1 MPHILIEACCGSA
14 EDALHAARGG
24 ADRVEM
30 NTALYLGGLTPSI
43 GSLRVLR
50 ETSAVPVIA
59 LLRPREGGFCYSET
73 AFRTML
79 SDGEQLLATGA
90 DGLVFGCLTPEG
102 EIDEPRVRALVALC
116 GSRPAVFHRAID
128 VVPDW
133 RRALEVLIRCGVTRV
148 LTSGQAKSAILGAQ
162 TIAQMV
168 RFSQGA
174 IEILPGAG
182 VTPDNVLEL
191 LEITGCTQVH
201 LSRRREL
208 RDTST
213 RANPSLRFGHPQ
225 SPPEDEYKVTD
236 AEAFA
241 RLRALLP

>member
-50 ETSAVPVIA
+50 ETSAVPVMA
-59 LLRPREGGFCYSET
+59 MLRPREGGFCYSET

-102 EIDEPRVRALVALC
+102 EVDEPRVRALVALC

-133 RRALEVLIRCGVTRV
+133 RRALEALIHCGVTRV

>member
-59 LLRPREGGFCYSET
+59 MLRPREGGFCYSET

-79 SDGEQLLATGA
+79 SDGEQLLASGA

>member
-30 NTALYLGGLTPSI
+30 NTALYLGGLTPSV

-50 ETSAVPVIA
+50 ETSAVPVMA
-59 LLRPREGGFCYSET
+59 MLRPREGGFCYSDT

-79 SDGEQLLATGA
+79 SDGEQLLASGA

-133 RRALEVLIRCGVTRV
+133 RRALEALIRCGVTRV
-148 LTSGQAKSAILGAQ
+148 LTSGQAKSAMLGAQ
-162 TIAQMV
+162 IIAQM
-168 RFSQGA
+168 
-174 IEILPGAG
+174 
-182 VTPDNVLEL
+182 
-191 LEITGCTQVH
+191 
-201 LSRRREL
+201 
-208 RDTST
+208 
-213 RANPSLRFGHPQ
+213 
-225 SPPEDEYKVTD
+225 
-236 AEAFA
+236 
-241 RLRALLP
+241 LRAGRHRDPARRGRDARQRA

>member
-30 NTALYLGGLTPSI
+30 NTALYLGGLTPSV

-50 ETSAVPVIA
+50 ETSAVPVMA
-59 LLRPREGGFCYSET
+59 MLRPREGGFCYSET

-79 SDGEQLLATGA
+79 SDGEQLLASGA

-102 EIDEPRVRALVALC
+102 EVDEPRVRALVALC

-133 RRALEVLIRCGVTRV
+133 RRALEALIHCGVTRV
-148 LTSGQAKSAILGAQ
+148 LTSGQAKSAMLGAE

-168 RFSQGA
+168 RFAQGA

-182 VTPDNVLEL
+182 VTPDNVLRL

-225 SPPEDEYKVTD
+225 SPP
-236 AEAFA
+236 
-241 RLRALLP
+241 

>member
-59 LLRPREGGFCYSET
+59 MLRPREGGFCYSET

-133 RRALEVLIRCGVTRV
+133 RRALEALIRCGVTRV

>member
-1 MPHILIEACCGSA
+1 MPKILIEACCGSA
-14 EDALHAARGG
+14 DDALEAARGG
-24 ADRVEM
+24 ADRVEL
-30 NTALYLGGLTPSI
+30 NSALHLGGLTPSA

-50 ETSAVPVIA
+50 ESSGVPVMA
-59 LLRPREGGFCYSET
+59 MLRPREGGFCYSGT

-79 SDGEQLLATGA
+79 ADGELLLRAGA
-90 DGLVFGCLTPEG
+90 DGLVFGCLTPDG

-116 GSRPAVFHRAID
+116 GGRPAVFHRAID
-128 VVPDW
+128 VTPDW
-133 RRALEVLIRCGVTRV
+133 RRALEALIRCGVTRV
-148 LTSGQAKSAILGAQ
+148 LTSGQAKSAMLGAQ

-168 RFSQGA
+168 RFAQGA

-225 SPPEDEYKVTD
+225 SPPEDEYTVTD

>member
-30 NTALYLGGLTPSI
+30 NTALYLGGLTPSV

-50 ETSAVPVIA
+50 ETSAVPVMA
-59 LLRPREGGFCYSET
+59 MLRPREGGFCYSET

-133 RRALEVLIRCGVTRV
+133 RRALEALIRCGVTRV
-148 LTSGQAKSAILGAQ
+148 LTSGQANSAILGAQ

>member
-59 LLRPREGGFCYSET
+59 MLRPREGGFCYSET

-79 SDGEQLLATGA
+79 SDGEQLLASGA

-133 RRALEVLIRCGVTRV
+133 RRALEALIRCGVTRV

-225 SPPEDEYKVTD
+225 SPPEDEYNVTD

-241 RLRALLP
+241 RLRAILP

>member
-30 NTALYLGGLTPSI
+30 NTALYLGGLTPSV

-50 ETSAVPVIA
+50 ETSAVPVMA
-59 LLRPREGGFCYSET
+59 MLRPREGGFCYSET

-79 SDGEQLLATGA
+79 SDGEQLLASGA

-133 RRALEVLIRCGVTRV
+133 RRALEVLICGVTRV

>member
-14 EDALHAARGG
+14 DDALEAARGG
-24 ADRVEM
+24 ADRVEL
-30 NTALYLGGLTPSI
+30 NAALYLGGLTPSV

-50 ETSAVPVIA
+50 ETSAVPVMA
-59 LLRPREGGFCYSET
+59 MLRPREGGFCYSDT

-79 SDGEQLLATGA
+79 SDGEQLLASGA
-90 DGLVFGCLTPEG
+90 DVLVFGCLTPEG

-133 RRALEVLIRCGVTRV
+133 RRALEALIHCGVTRV
-148 LTSGQAKSAILGAQ
+148 LTSGQAKSAMLGAE

-168 RFSQGA
+168 RFAQGA

-182 VTPDNVLEL
+182 VTPDNVLRL

-225 SPPEDEYKVTD
+225 SPP
-236 AEAFA
+236 
-241 RLRALLP
+241 

>member
-14 EDALHAARGG
+14 EDAFHAARGG

-59 LLRPREGGFCYSET
+59 MLRPREGGFCYSET

-133 RRALEVLIRCGVTRV
+133 RRALEALIHCGVTRV

-208 RDTST
+208 RDPST

>member
-14 EDALHAARGG
+14 DDALEAARGG

-30 NTALYLGGLTPSI
+30 NTALYLGGLTPSV

-50 ETSAVPVIA
+50 ETSAVPVMA
-59 LLRPREGGFCYSET
+59 MLRPREGGFCYSET

-148 LTSGQAKSAILGAQ
+148 LISGQAKSAILGAQ

>member
-14 EDALHAARGG
+14 DDALESARGG
-24 ADRVEM
+24 ADRVEL
-30 NTALYLGGLTPSI
+30 NAALYLGGLTPSV

-50 ETSAVPVIA
+50 EASNVPVMA
-59 LLRPREGGFCYSET
+59 MLRPREGGFCYTEA

-79 SDGEQLLATGA
+79 ADGEQLLSAGA

-102 EIDEPRVRALVALC
+102 EVDEPRVRALVALC
-116 GSRPAVFHRAID
+116 GGRPAVFHRAVD

-133 RRALEVLIRCGVTRV
+133 RRALDGLISCGVTRV
-148 LTSGQAKSAILGAQ
+148 LTSGQAKSAMLGAE

-168 RFSQGA
+168 RFAQGA

-182 VTPDNVLEL
+182 VTPDNVLRL

-225 SPPEDEYKVTD
+225 SPPEDVYRMTD

-241 RLRALLP
+241 QLRALLP

>member
-1 MPHILIEACCGSA
+1 MARVLIEACCGSA
-14 EDALHAARGG
+14 QDAIEAARGG
-24 ADRVEM
+24 ADRVEL
-30 NTALYLGGLTPSI
+30 NAALFLGGLTPSA

-50 ETSAVPVIA
+50 RASDIPVMA
-59 LLRPREGGFCYSET
+59 MLRPREGGFCYTEA

-79 SDGEQLLATGA
+79 ADGELLLRAGA

-168 RFSQGA
+168 RFS
-174 IEILPGAG
+174 PVAG
-182 VTPDNVLEL
+182 
-191 LEITGCTQVH
+191 
-201 LSRRREL
+201 RE
-208 RDTST
+208 
-213 RANPSLRFGHPQ
+213 RAQ
-225 SPPEDEYKVTD
+225 
-236 AEAFA
+236 
-241 RLRALLP
+241 

>member
-1 MPHILIEACCGSA
+1 M
-14 EDALHAARGG
+14 
-24 ADRVEM
+24 
-30 NTALYLGGLTPSI
+30 
-43 GSLRVLR
+43 
-50 ETSAVPVIA
+50 
-59 LLRPREGGFCYSET
+59 
-73 AFRTML
+73 
-79 SDGEQLLATGA
+79 
-90 DGLVFGCLTPEG
+90 
-102 EIDEPRVRALVALC
+102 RALVALC

-133 RRALEVLIRCGVTRV
+133 RRALEALIRCGVTRV

-168 RFSQGA
+168 RFAQGA

>member
-50 ETSAVPVIA
+50 ETSAVPVMA
-59 LLRPREGGFCYSET
+59 MLRPREGGFCYSET

-79 SDGEQLLATGA
+79 SDGEQLLASGA

-133 RRALEVLIRCGVTRV
+133 RRALEALIRCGVTRV
-148 LTSGQAKSAILGAQ
+148 LTSGQANSAILGAQ

>member
-14 EDALHAARGG
+14 DDALEAARGG

-30 NTALYLGGLTPSI
+30 NTALYLGGLTPSV

-50 ETSAVPVIA
+50 ETSAVPVMA
-59 LLRPREGGFCYSET
+59 MLRPREGGFCYSDT

-148 LTSGQAKSAILGAQ
+148 LTSGQANSAILGAQ

-168 RFSQGA
+168 HFSQGA

-241 RLRALLP
+241 RLRTLLP

>member
-59 LLRPREGGFCYSET
+59 MLRPREGGFCYSET

>member
-30 NTALYLGGLTPSI
+30 NTALYLGGLTPSV

-50 ETSAVPVIA
+50 DTSAVPVMA
-59 LLRPREGGFCYSET
+59 MLRPREGGFCYSET

>member
-59 LLRPREGGFCYSET
+59 MLRPREGGFCYSET

-79 SDGEQLLATGA
+79 SDGEQLLASGA

-133 RRALEVLIRCGVTRV
+133 RRALEALIRCGVTRV

>member
-30 NTALYLGGLTPSI
+30 NTALYLGGLTPSV

-50 ETSAVPVIA
+50 DTSAVPVMA
-59 LLRPREGGFCYSET
+59 MLRPREGGFCYSET

-79 SDGEQLLATGA
+79 SDGEQLLASGA

-102 EIDEPRVRALVALC
+102 EVDEPRVRALVALC

>member
-30 NTALYLGGLTPSI
+30 NTALYLGGLTPSV

-50 ETSAVPVIA
+50 ETSAVPVMA
-59 LLRPREGGFCYSET
+59 MLRPREGGFCYSET

-133 RRALEVLIRCGVTRV
+133 RRALEALIHCGVTRV

>member
-30 NTALYLGGLTPSI
+30 NTALYLGGLTPSV

-50 ETSAVPVIA
+50 ETSAVPVMA
-59 LLRPREGGFCYSET
+59 MLRPREGGFCYSDT

-79 SDGEQLLATGA
+79 SDGEQLLASGA

-133 RRALEVLIRCGVTRV
+133 RRALEALIRCGVTRV

>member
-14 EDALHAARGG
+14 DDALEASRGG
-24 ADRVEM
+24 ADRVEL
-30 NTALYLGGLTPSI
+30 NAALYLGGLTPSV

-50 ETSAVPVIA
+50 EASAVPVMA
-59 LLRPREGGFCYSET
+59 MLRPREGGFHYTET
-73 AFRTML
+73 AFASML
-79 SDGEQLLATGA
+79 ADGEHLLSAGA
-90 DGLVFGCLTPEG
+90 DGLVFGCLTPDG

-116 GSRPAVFHRAID
+116 GGRPAVFHRAID

-133 RRALEVLIRCGVTRV
+133 RRALEALIRCGVTRV
-148 LTSGQAKSAILGAQ
+148 LTSGQAKTALLGAQ

-168 RFSQGA
+168 RFAQGA

-208 RDTST
+208 RDSST

-225 SPPEDEYKVTD
+225 SPPEDVYKMTD
-236 AEAFA
+236 VEAFA

>member
-30 NTALYLGGLTPSI
+30 NTALYLGGLTPSV

-50 ETSAVPVIA
+50 ETSAVPVMA
-59 LLRPREGGFCYSET
+59 MLRPREGGFCYSET

-133 RRALEVLIRCGVTRV
+133 RRALEALIRCGVTRV

>member
-1 MPHILIEACCGSA
+1 MPKILIEACCGSA
-14 EDALHAARGG
+14 DDALEAARGG
-24 ADRVEM
+24 ADRVEL
-30 NTALYLGGLTPSI
+30 NSALYLGGLTPSA

-50 ETSAVPVIA
+50 ESSGVPVMA
-59 LLRPREGGFCYSET
+59 MLRPREGGFCYSGT

-79 SDGEQLLATGA
+79 ADGELLLRAGA
-90 DGLVFGCLTPEG
+90 DGLVFGCLTPDG
-102 EIDEPRVRALVALC
+102 EIDEPRVRALVTLC
-116 GSRPAVFHRAID
+116 GGRPAVFHRAID

-208 RDTST
+208 RDSST

-225 SPPEDEYKVTD
+225 SPPEDVYKMTD

>member
-30 NTALYLGGLTPSI
+30 NTALYPGGLTPSI

-59 LLRPREGGFCYSET
+59 MLRPREGGFCYSET

-133 RRALEVLIRCGVTRV
+133 RRALEALIRCGVTRV

>member
-14 EDALHAARGG
+14 DDALEAARGG

-30 NTALYLGGLTPSI
+30 NTALYLGGLTPSV

-50 ETSAVPVIA
+50 ETSAVPVMA
-59 LLRPREGGFCYSET
+59 MLRPREGGFCYSET

-133 RRALEVLIRCGVTRV
+133 RRALEALIRCGVTRV
-148 LTSGQAKSAILGAQ
+148 LTSGQANSAILGAQ